1 MIFPVID
8 PIFQSVKKG
17 LDLMIKGTFTEF
29 KENFLTGGPWSKST
43 WGLAASESAAPL
55 CSDEALLCTLASSPA
70 GAGTVAAGLRGI
82 MRAQGG
88 DVWKV
93 PGR

>member
-29 KENFLTGGPWSKST
+29 KDNFPTGGLWPKCT
-43 WGLAASESAAPL
+43 WGLAASESTPPPGN
-55 CSDEALLCTLASSPA
+55 DEDFS
-70 GAGTVAAGLRGI
+70 
-82 MRAQGG
+82 
-88 DVWKV
+88 V
-93 PGR
+93 P